1 MWAFPLWG
9 MRMTIGDLIRL
20 LSDGNFHSGQQLG
33 EHLGVSRAAVWKQL
47 KKLEALGIPMEVVK
61 GQGYR
66 LAQPLELLDG
76 NQIVSGLSREARRHL
91 VRLFVEETLPSTN
104 VYLRERFEEGAGHGE
119 VCLVEQQSAGRG
131 RRGRIWTTPW
141 GRTLMF
147 SVGWRFDAGVA
158 ALEGL
163 SLAIGVIVARVLERH
178 GARALLKWPN
188 DVLLASPAGE
198 LGKLAGI
205 LVEISGDAAGP
216 CEAVIGIGINV
227 DLPAEFRIGF
237 DQPIAAVHD
246 QAPELARNTL
256 AVELL
261 EQLMPL
267 LAEFENQGFSRWQ
280 EEWNARHA
288 FAGHQVDVLRGDER
302 ETGIAEN
309 VDASGNLWVRQGD
322 LRRRIAGGEISVRRR
337 S

>member
-1 MWAFPLWG
+1 
-9 MRMTIGDLIRL
+9 MTIGDLIRL
-20 LSDGNFHSGQQLG
+20 LSDGKFHSGQQLG
-33 EHLGVSRAAVWKQL
+33 EHLGVSRAAVWKQM

-61 GQGYR
+61 GHGYR
-66 LAQPLELLDG
+66 LSQPLELLDG
-76 NQIVSGLSREARRHL
+76 NQIVAGISRQARLHL

-104 VYLRERFEEGAGHGE
+104 VYIRERFEQGAGHGE

-131 RRGRIWTTPW
+131 RRGRVWTTLW

-163 SLAIGVIVARVLERH
+163 SLAVGVVVAQVLERY
-178 GARALLKWPN
+178 GARPLLKWPN
-188 DVLLASPAGE
+188 DVLLASPDGE

-216 CEAVIGIGINV
+216 CEAVVGVGINV
-227 DLPAEFRIGF
+227 DLPAAFRTGF
-237 DQPIAAVHD
+237 AQPIAAVHD
-246 QAPELARNTL
+246 QAPGLARNTL

-261 EQLMPL
+261 EGLMPL
-267 LAEFENQGFSRWQ
+267 LAEFERQGFSCWR
-280 EEWNARHA
+280 EEWNTRHA
-288 FAGHQVDVLRGDER
+288 FAGHQIDILRGDER
-302 ETGIAEN
+302 ETGIAED
-309 VDASGNLWVRQGD
+309 VDSSGNLWVRQGD
-322 LRRRIAGGEISVRRR
+322 RRRRIAGGEISVRGY